1 MVHCSCSEF
10 GGVYGIEVLG
20 APPSEFGGI
29 PAVSQS
35 WKNCLTYFL
44 GLVTLLIY
52 GCIRLA
58 MRGTRQFATAE
69 DELCDILL
77 TMQALQQKRALAAI
91 TPIQKKKKVKS
102 RAQQMKEFGKKKS
115 ALQLRVEAVL
125 SKYGDKWRRFL
136 MTTSGHPL
144 YQTPEVKELQI
155 MRRSARDEVY
165 EKFYTD
171 SEGRVLPNR
180 QALPWQDNDDMEE
193 KLERW
198 ALPVYQRPEV
208 EKTEDGYPLC
218 LANLEDTQAMA
229 LEDEDDEWED
239 EVTDYF
245 AIEDENAGEEGARI
259 QPSATLEDE
268 AALRTRLN
276 NNE

>member
-1 MVHCSCSEF
+1 
-10 GGVYGIEVLG
+10 
-20 APPSEFGGI
+20 
-29 PAVSQS
+29 
-35 WKNCLTYFL
+35 
-44 GLVTLLIY
+44 
-52 GCIRLA
+52 
-58 MRGTRQFATAE
+58 
-69 DELCDILL
+69 
-77 TMQALQQKRALAAI
+77 
-91 TPIQKKKKVKS
+91 
-102 RAQQMKEFGKKKS
+102 
-115 ALQLRVEAVL
+115 
-125 SKYGDKWRRFL
+125 